1 MMTFVTSAQE
11 TRPHM
16 IVGCWTV
23 ADVAFSRPDAQ
34 SAQNRSNALDAV
46 ICFLADGTF
55 SATSPSGLKQTG
67 HYSFSEDGKTL
78 HQTRDNAAEGFDQD
92 AEILL
97 LDHDHLYFGS
107 GEATIYL
114 ERMEDEVRRHRN
126 IFFTVTNSKTGVPV
140 SFADVLAD
148 DNTMATDSV
157 GVFTID
163 ENNIGRSVTISAT
176 GYKPLT
182 QVLSET
188 KRNIALEPDVRI
200 LREVAVGKP
209 SGKRRSKLGSVRG
222 VDTHMYCSKQ
232 ALAPLTAKFFKGD
245 GVGPAQYISKIR
257 FAAFA
262 SEIGRTISVY
272 LCSVD
277 QNGHPGDQL
286 MPKPVVV
293 TLNKGGR
300 VAEVDVHDLS
310 IALPENGV
318 FLVFCWL
325 STEENQVHSS
335 TYDKNW
341 YFCEPGLGV
350 KEVGPAP
357 DRWYLKLGGWHL
369 DNRYSLCAQLILTD

>member
-1 MMTFVTSAQE
+1 
-11 TRPHM
+11 M
-16 IVGCWTV
+16 IVGCWTI

-46 ICFLADGTF
+46 ICFMADGAFSTTF
-55 SATSPSGLKQTG
+55 PDNRQQTG
-67 HYSFSEDGKTL
+67 HYGFKDNGKIL
-78 HQTRDNAAEGFDQD
+78 RQTRDSANEGIDDD
-92 AEILL
+92 AEILR
-97 LDHDHLYFGS
+97 LDTEHLYFDS
-107 GEATIYL
+107 GGTTFYL
-114 ERMEDEVRRHRN
+114 ERQAPDRPMQPRR
-126 IFFTVTNSKTGVPV
+126 IFFTLTDAKTGVPV

-148 DNTMATDSV
+148 DNTMASDSV

-163 ENNIGRSVTISAT
+163 ENNIGRPVTISAT